1 MKKINLDISSTSYL
15 FDNHNIWN
23 DIKKEYKLNF
33 NDYGKLSSQNLNKI
47 RNKIEVIFFLLIDVI
62 DYPNNKIN
70 QKIID
75 NILNLIEQ
83 KIISNQ
89 EVLFFYSK
97 WYPKNYIRNIKTED
111 NIKKHFTSLETKINI
126 LKKKFTNFYVIDLD
140 ETFSNHGFLQ
150 IFDNRNWYVARCR
163 FSELGL
169 KKIVNSLSEVI
180 FKIKHPSKKVL
191 VLDCDNTL
199 WGGIIGEDGIEN
211 IKLGTDG
218 VGKIFSDFQK
228 TILKIKKQG
237 ILLVLASKN
246 NETDVIDVFKNHK
259 SMILKINDITAYKIN
274 WRSKTIN
281 IKELA
286 NELGLGLDSFVFWDD
301 NPIERAK
308 MIKEIPEVTTIEV
321 GEDIHE
327 WPSKLEA
334 LNFFVNLKPS
344 KEDENKTLQYK
355 KRFEFISEK
364 KISKNEKDY
373 LKSIKLN
380 PKIIKID
387 KSNISR
393 ASQLTLKTNQ
403 FNLRTVRYS
412 LSEMK
417 KIISNREN
425 FSFLVSLQDLYG
437 DHGNIGLIILRRI
450 NSKTYFLDTFI
461 LSCRILGRHLET
473 WIIKKLF
480 DLIEKKQIISLVAE
494 YIPTKKNIVSKDV
507 FKNHGFK
514 KISKSEIK
522 KLNKNTNIPRL
533 ANGNNSILYFCNKKT
548 LKLDNIDIYEKN

>member
-33 NDYGKLSSQNLNKI
+33 NDYGKLFSQKFNKTN
-47 RNKIEVIFFLLIDVI
+47 NKIEVIFFFLIDII
-62 DYPNNKIN
+62 DYPSNKIN
-70 QKIID
+70 KSITNNIIKT
-75 NILNLIEQ
+75 LNQ

-111 NIKKHFTSLETKINI
+111 NIKKHLNNLETNLNN

-140 ETFSNHGFLQ
+140 VIFSNYGFLQ

-180 FKIKHPSKKVL
+180 SKIKQPLKKVL

-199 WGGIIGEDGIEN
+199 WGGVIGEDGIEN
-211 IKLGTDG
+211 LKLGTDG

-228 TILKIKKQG
+228 MILKIKKQG

-246 NETDVIDVFKNHK
+246 NEVDVMDVFKNHK
-259 SMILKINDITAYKIN
+259 SMILKIKDITAYKIN
-274 WRSKTIN
+274 WKSKTIN

-308 MIKEIPEVTTIEV
+308 MIKEIPEVATIEV

-403 FNLRTVRYS
+403 FNLRTVRYG

-417 KIISNREN
+417 KIISDKNN
-425 FSFLVSLQDLYG
+425 FSFLISLQDLYG
-437 DHGNIGLIILRRI
+437 DHGNIGLVILKRI
-450 NSKTYFLDTFI
+450 NSKTFFLDTFI

-473 WIIKKLF
+473 WIIKKIF
-480 DLIEKKQIISLVAE
+480 DLLK
-494 YIPTKKNIVSKDV
+494 
-507 FKNHGFK
+507 
-514 KISKSEIK
+514 
-522 KLNKNTNIPRL
+522 
-533 ANGNNSILYFCNKKT
+533 KKT
-548 LKLDNIDIYEKN
+548 NFFYSCRIYTN

>member
-1 MKKINLDISSTSYL
+1 M
-15 FDNHNIWN
+15 
-23 DIKKEYKLNF
+23 
-33 NDYGKLSSQNLNKI
+33 
-47 RNKIEVIFFLLIDVI
+47 
-62 DYPNNKIN
+62 
-70 QKIID
+70 
-75 NILNLIEQ
+75 
-83 KIISNQ
+83 
-89 EVLFFYSK
+89 
-97 WYPKNYIRNIKTED
+97 
-111 NIKKHFTSLETKINI
+111 
-126 LKKKFTNFYVIDLD
+126 
-140 ETFSNHGFLQ
+140 
-150 IFDNRNWYVARCR
+150 
-163 FSELGL
+163 
-169 KKIVNSLSEVI
+169 
-180 FKIKHPSKKVL
+180 

-199 WGGIIGEDGIEN
+199 WGGVIGEDGIEN
-211 IKLGTDG
+211 LKLGTDG

-228 TILKIKKQG
+228 MILKIKKQG

-246 NETDVIDVFKNHK
+246 NEVDVMDVFKNHK
-259 SMILKINDITAYKIN
+259 SMILKIKDITAYKIN
-274 WRSKTIN
+274 WKSKTIN

-308 MIKEIPEVTTIEV
+308 MIKEIPEVATIEV

-403 FNLRTVRYS
+403 FNLRTVRYG

-417 KIISNREN
+417 KIISDKNN
-425 FSFLVSLQDLYG
+425 FSFLISLQDLYG
-437 DHGNIGLIILRRI
+437 DHGNIGLVILKRI
-450 NSKTYFLDTFI
+450 NSKTFFLDTFI

-473 WIIKKLF
+473 WIIKKIF
-480 DLIEKKQIISLVAE
+480 DLLKKKQIFSIVAE
-494 YIPTKKNIVSKDV
+494 YIPTKKNIVSKD
-507 FKNHGFK
+507 FLENHGFK
-514 KISKSEIK
+514 KILKNEIK
-522 KLNKNTNIPRL
+522 ELNKNIIISNLKDRNI
-533 ANGNNSILYFCNKKT
+533 STLYLCDKKK
-548 LKLDNIDIYEKN
+548 LKLNNIDIYEKN